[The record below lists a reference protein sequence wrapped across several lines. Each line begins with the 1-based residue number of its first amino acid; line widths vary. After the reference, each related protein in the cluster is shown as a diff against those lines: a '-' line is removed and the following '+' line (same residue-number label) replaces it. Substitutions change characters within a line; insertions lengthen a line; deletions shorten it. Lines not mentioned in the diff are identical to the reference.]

1 MSESDSNSLLKRILG
16 EEADPLIQMLRQPGA
31 DEALLKS
38 RGIDSNAM
46 LERAKAQI
54 SRAEKLTEHGINP
67 PIPLEELTDAQ
78 FETLDI
84 PTLEKYL
91 AAGDVDVQRLITRTK
106 QLLEDAKPKPA
117 PGFFAR
123 LGTLLPRWPSAPVAG
138 LAVSAMVLV
147 AVGVGVLRLAPQSPT
162 GPAVQL
168 QEPAL
173 SVTLAETAQQKPLA
187 KASPMPETLSAQ
199 APELQMA
206 ESSALQG
213 SAQVEIAAMP
223 ISDAADT
230 AIATALE
237 EETPFP
243 VTEREEVVAVTEVTG
258 AAEPTVAATQAPSE
272 EEAPLSMSEEV
283 TLAQNLVTQIET
295 QSDAAPESQWAL
307 TAAPAEPTGKQTIEF
322 IFEPG
327 DTLSHG
333 MARSGLPASL
343 SMALAEKVGTDFWP
357 GDKLIIYFENDEFE
371 QLVVIRRKK
380 EQTTVTADLKTSTAP
395 IGTINMIEV
404 TGEIKSSLYVALEK
418 RLDANAAQ
426 RISWLLQNRE
436 VPLTTLPKGATF
448 TVRIEHITDAD
459 GETLGYGE
467 IKSVQLDAGSQGKF
481 EMEGFRE
488 ASKVNA

>member
-67 PIPLEELTDAQ
+67 PIPLEELTYAQ
-78 FETLDI
+78 FEALDI

-91 AAGDVDVQRLITRTK
+91 AAGDVDIQKLLTRTK

-117 PGFFAR
+117 SGFFAC
-123 LGTLLPRWPSAPVAG
+123 LGALLPRWPSAPMAG

-173 SVTLAETAQQKPLA
+173 SVTLAETAQPKPLA

-223 ISDAADT
+223 ISDT
-230 AIATALE
+230 AIPDIE
-237 EETPFP
+237 DIEKETL
-243 VTEREEVVAVTEVTG
+243 VAVTQVEEVAEVTEITD

-283 TLAQNLVTQIET
+283 TLAQNLVTQIDT

-380 EQTTVTADLKTSTAP
+380 EQTTVTADLKTSIAP
-395 IGTINMIEV
+395 AGISNTIEV
-404 TGEIKSSLYVALEK
+404 TGEITSSLYVALEK
-418 RLDANAAQ
+418 KLDANAAQ
-426 RISWLLQNRE
+426 RISWLLQSRE

-448 TVRIEHITDAD
+448 TVRIERIIDAD

-467 IKSVQLDAGSQGKF
+467 IRSVQLDAGSQGQF
-481 EMEGFRE
+481 EVEGV
-488 ASKVNA
+488 SQVNT

>member
-1 MSESDSNSLLKRILG
+1 MSQNDPNSLLKRLLG
-16 EEADPLIQMLRQPGA
+16 EEADPLIQMLRQQSG

-38 RGIDSNAM
+38 HGIDSDAM
-46 LERAKAQI
+46 LGRAKAQI

-78 FETLDI
+78 FEALDI

-91 AAGDVDVQRLITRTK
+91 AAGDVDVQKLLTRTK
-106 QLLEDAKPKPA
+106 QLLEDAKPQPA

-123 LGTLLPRWPSAPVAG
+123 LSARLPRWQSMPVAG

-162 GPAVQL
+162 APTVQL

-187 KASPMPETLSAQ
+187 KALPVPETLSAQ
-199 APELQMA
+199 APELEMA
-206 ESSALQG
+206 ESSALQE
-213 SAQVEIAAMP
+213 SAQVEIAATP
-223 ISDAADT
+223 VSDS
-230 AIATALE
+230 AITVIE
-237 EETPFP
+237 EETPAP
-243 VTEREEVVAVTEVTG
+243 VTQVTDV
-258 AAEPTVAATQAPSE
+258 AEPIVTATLVRSQEETPLPMSVEVA
-272 EEAPLSMSEEV
+272 
-283 TLAQNLVTQIET
+283 LAQNLGSESET
-295 QSDAAPESQWAL
+295 LNNSVPESQWAL
-307 TAAPAEPTGKQTIEF
+307 TAAPVEPAGKQTIEF

-395 IGTINMIEV
+395 AGISKMIEV
-404 TGEIKSSLYVALEK
+404 TGEITSSLYLALEK
-418 RLDANAAQ
+418 KLDANAAQ
-426 RISWLLQNRE
+426 RISWLLQSRE
-436 VPLTTLPKGATF
+436 VPLTMLPKGATF

-467 IKSVQLDAGSQGKF
+467 IRSVQLDAGSQGQF
-481 EMEGFRE
+481 EIGE
-488 ASKVNA
+488 STKVSA

>member
-1 MSESDSNSLLKRILG
+1 MSQSDTPTLLKRILG
-16 EEADPLIQMLRQPGA
+16 EEADPLMQMLCQPSV
-31 DEALLKS
+31 DEALLQS
-38 RGIDSNAM
+38 HGIDSDAL

-54 SRAEKLTEHGINP
+54 SRAEKLTAQGINP

-78 FETLDI
+78 FEALDI

-91 AAGDVDVQRLITRTK
+91 AAGDVDVQKLLTRTR
-106 QLLEDAKPKPA
+106 QLLEDAKPQPA

-123 LGTLLPRWPSAPVAG
+123 ISARLPRWQSMPVAG

-147 AVGVGVLRLAPQSPT
+147 AVGVGVLRIVPQSPT
-162 GPAVQL
+162 VPTVQL

-187 KASPMPETLSAQ
+187 KALPAPETLIAQ
-199 APELQMA
+199 LPETEMA
-206 ESSALQG
+206 ESSALQE
-213 SAQVEIAAMP
+213 SARVEIAATP
-223 ISDAADT
+223 VSDAAIT
-230 AIATALE
+230 VIEEAPALAE
-237 EETPFP
+237 
-243 VTEREEVVAVTEVTG
+243 VTEVTDV
-258 AAEPTVAATQAPSE
+258 AEPIVTATLVRSQ
-272 EEAPLSMSEEV
+272 EEAALPTSEEV
-283 TLAQNLVTQIET
+283 SLAQNLGSESET
-295 QSDAAPESQWAL
+295 QSDAVPESQWAL
-307 TAAPAEPTGKQTIEF
+307 TAAPAEPAGKQTIEF

-395 IGTINMIEV
+395 IGTTNMIEV

-418 RLDANAAQ
+418 KLDSNAAQ
-426 RISWLLQNRE
+426 RISWLLQSRE
-436 VPLTTLPKGATF
+436 VPLNMLPKGATF
-448 TVRIEHITDAD
+448 TVRIEHITDVD

-467 IKSVQLDAGSQGKF
+467 IKSVQLDAGSQGRF
-481 EMEGFRE
+481 EVKGMTE
-488 ASKVNA
+488 VNA

>member
-1 MSESDSNSLLKRILG
+1 MSQSDTTLLLKRILG
-16 EEADPLIQMLRQPGA
+16 EEADPLMQMLCQPSA

-38 RGIDSNAM
+38 HGIDTEAM

-54 SRAEKLTEHGINP
+54 SRAGKLTKHGINP

-78 FETLDI
+78 FEALDI

-106 QLLEDAKPKPA
+106 QLLEDAKPQPA

-123 LGTLLPRWPSAPVAG
+123 ISARLPRWPSAPVAG
-138 LAVSAMVLV
+138 LAVSAMALV
-147 AVGVGVLRLAPQSPT
+147 AVGVGVLRLVPQAPT
-162 GPAVQL
+162 APAVQL

-173 SVTLAETAQQKPLA
+173 SVMLAETAQQKPLA
-187 KASPMPETLSAQ
+187 KASPAPETLIAQ
-199 APELQMA
+199 LPETEMA
-206 ESSALQG
+206 ESSALQE
-213 SAQVEIAAMP
+213 SARVEIAAMP
-223 ISDAADT
+223 VSDSAIT
-230 AIATALE
+230 AI
-237 EETPFP
+237 
-243 VTEREEVVAVTEVTG
+243 
-258 AAEPTVAATQAPSE
+258 E
-272 EEAPLSMSEEV
+272 EEASVPVTQVTSATVTATLVRSQVEVPLPASEEV
-283 TLAQNLVTQIET
+283 ALAQNLGSESET
-295 QSDAAPESQWAL
+295 QSNAVPESQWAL
-307 TAAPAEPTGKQTIEF
+307 TAAPAEPAGKQTIEF

-395 IGTINMIEV
+395 IGTTNMIEV
-404 TGEIKSSLYVALEK
+404 TGEIRSSLYVALEQK
-418 RLDANAAQ
+418 LDANAAQ
-426 RISWLLQNRE
+426 RISWLLQSRE
-436 VPLTTLPKGATF
+436 VPLNMLPKGATF
-448 TVRIEHITDAD
+448 TVRIEHITNAD

-467 IKSVQLDAGSQGKF
+467 IKSVQLDAGSQGQF
-481 EMEGFRE
+481 EVEGLGG
-488 ASKVNA
+488 VNT

>member
-1 MSESDSNSLLKRILG
+1 MSQSDTTLLLKRILG
-16 EEADPLIQMLRQPGA
+16 EEADPLMQMLRQPSA

-38 RGIDSNAM
+38 HGIDTEAM

-54 SRAEKLTEHGINP
+54 SRAGKLAKHGINP
-67 PIPLEELTDAQ
+67 PIPLEELTDAE
-78 FETLDI
+78 FEALDI

-91 AAGDVDVQRLITRTK
+91 AAGDVDVQRLLTRTK
-106 QLLEDAKPKPA
+106 QLLEDAKPQPA

-123 LGTLLPRWPSAPVAG
+123 ISARLPRWPSAPVAG

-147 AVGVGVLRLAPQSPT
+147 AIGVGVLRLAPQSPT
-162 GPAVQL
+162 VPAVQL

-187 KASPMPETLSAQ
+187 KASPMPETLSTS
-199 APELQMA
+199 APEIEMA
-206 ESSALQG
+206 ESSALQE
-213 SAQVEIAAMP
+213 SARVEIAAMP
-223 ISDAADT
+223 VSDS
-230 AIATALE
+230 AITVIEEAPALAE
-237 EETPFP
+237 
-243 VTEREEVVAVTEVTG
+243 VTEVTDV
-258 AAEPTVAATQAPSE
+258 AEPIVTATLVRSQ
-272 EEAPLSMSEEV
+272 EEAALPTSEEV
-283 TLAQNLVTQIET
+283 SLAQNLGSESET
-295 QSDAAPESQWAL
+295 QSDAVPESQWAL
-307 TAAPAEPTGKQTIEF
+307 TAAPAEPAGKQTIEF

-395 IGTINMIEV
+395 IGTTNMIEV

-418 RLDANAAQ
+418 KLDSNAAQ
-426 RISWLLQNRE
+426 RISWLLQSRE
-436 VPLTTLPKGATF
+436 VPLNMLPKGATF
-448 TVRIEHITDAD
+448 TVRIEHITDVD

-467 IKSVQLDAGSQGKF
+467 IKSVQLDAGSQGRF
-481 EMEGFRE
+481 EVKGMTE
-488 ASKVNA
+488 VNA

>member
-1 MSESDSNSLLKRILG
+1 MSQNDPNTLLKRLLG
-16 EEADPLIQMLRQPGA
+16 EEADPLIQMLRQQSG

-38 RGIDSNAM
+38 HGIDSNAM
-46 LERAKAQI
+46 LGRAKAQI

-67 PIPLEELTDAQ
+67 PIPLEELTDGQ
-78 FETLDI
+78 FEALDI

-91 AAGDVDVQRLITRTK
+91 AAGDVDVQKLLTRTK
-106 QLLEDAKPKPA
+106 QLLEDAKPQPA

-123 LGTLLPRWPSAPVAG
+123 ISARLPRWPSAPVAG

-162 GPAVQL
+162 APAVQL

-173 SVTLAETAQQKPLA
+173 SVMLAETAPQKPLA
-187 KASPMPETLSAQ
+187 KALPVPETLSAQ
-199 APELQMA
+199 APEPQMA
-206 ESSALQG
+206 ESSALQE
-213 SAQVEIAAMP
+213 SAQVEITAMP
-223 ISDAADT
+223 ASDTPDT

-237 EETPFP
+237 EETPVP
-243 VTEREEVVAVTEVTG
+243 ATQVEEVEVVEITEVTDTT
-258 AAEPTVAATQAPSE
+258 EPTVAATQTPSE
-272 EEAPLSMSEEV
+272 EEAPLPISEEV
-283 TLAQNLVTQIET
+283 TLAQNLGAESET
-295 QSDAAPESQWAL
+295 QSNTIPESQWAL
-307 TAAPAEPTGKQTIEF
+307 TAAPVEPAGKQTIEF

-395 IGTINMIEV
+395 IGTTNMIEV
-404 TGEIKSSLYVALEK
+404 TGEITSSLYVALEK
-418 RLDANAAQ
+418 KLDANAAQ
-426 RISWLLQNRE
+426 RISWLLQSRK
-436 VPLTTLPKGATF
+436 VPLNTLPKGATF
-448 TVRIEHITDAD
+448 TVRIEQITDAD

-467 IKSVQLDAGSQGKF
+467 IRSVQLDAGSQGQF
-481 EMEGFRE
+481 E
-488 ASKVNA
+488 V

>member
-1 MSESDSNSLLKRILG
+1 MSQSDTPTLLKRILG
-16 EEADPLIQMLRQPGA
+16 EEADPLMQMLRQPSA

-38 RGIDSNAM
+38 HGIDTEAM

-54 SRAEKLTEHGINP
+54 SRAGKLTKHGINP

-78 FETLDI
+78 FEALDI

-106 QLLEDAKPKPA
+106 QLLEDAKPQPA

-123 LGTLLPRWPSAPVAG
+123 ISARLPRWPSAPVAG
-138 LAVSAMVLV
+138 LAVSAMALV
-147 AVGVGVLRLAPQSPT
+147 AVGVGVLRLVPQAPT
-162 GPAVQL
+162 APAVQL

-173 SVTLAETAQQKPLA
+173 SVMLAETAQQKPLA
-187 KASPMPETLSAQ
+187 KASPAPETLIAQ
-199 APELQMA
+199 LPETEMA
-206 ESSALQG
+206 ESSALQE
-213 SAQVEIAAMP
+213 SARVEIAAMP
-223 ISDAADT
+223 VSDSAIT
-230 AIATALE
+230 AI
-237 EETPFP
+237 
-243 VTEREEVVAVTEVTG
+243 
-258 AAEPTVAATQAPSE
+258 E
-272 EEAPLSMSEEV
+272 EEASVPVTQVTSATVTATLVRSQVEVPLPASEEV
-283 TLAQNLVTQIET
+283 ALAQNLGSESET
-295 QSDAAPESQWAL
+295 QSNAVPESQWAL
-307 TAAPAEPTGKQTIEF
+307 TAAPAEPAGKQTIEF

-395 IGTINMIEV
+395 IGTTNMIEV
-404 TGEIKSSLYVALEK
+404 TGEIRSSLYVALEQK
-418 RLDANAAQ
+418 LDANAAQ
-426 RISWLLQNRE
+426 RISWLLQSRE
-436 VPLTTLPKGATF
+436 VPLNMLPKGATF
-448 TVRIEHITDAD
+448 TVRIEHITNAD

-467 IKSVQLDAGSQGKF
+467 IKSVQLDAGSQGQF
-481 EMEGFRE
+481 EVEGLGG
-488 ASKVNA
+488 VNT

>member
-1 MSESDSNSLLKRILG
+1 MSQNDPDSLLKRILG
-16 EEADPLIQMLRQPGA
+16 EEADPLIQMLCQPGA

-38 RGIDSNAM
+38 RGIDSNTM

-54 SRAEKLTEHGINP
+54 SRAGKLTEHGINP

-106 QLLEDAKPKPA
+106 QLLEDAKPQPA
-117 PGFFAR
+117 SGFFAR
-123 LGTLLPRWPSAPVAG
+123 LGALLPQWPSAPLAG
-138 LAVSAMVLV
+138 LAVGAMVLV

-173 SVTLAETAQQKPLA
+173 SVMLAETAPQKPLA
-187 KASPMPETLSAQ
+187 KALPVPETLSAQ

-206 ESSALQG
+206 ESSALQE

-223 ISDAADT
+223 VIDS
-230 AIATALE
+230 AITTIE
-237 EETPFP
+237 EEAP
-243 VTEREEVVAVTEVTG
+243 ASVTG
-258 AAEPTVAATQAPSE
+258 AAEVAEVAEVTDAASPTVTATLVRSQVE
-272 EEAPLSMSEEV
+272 VPLPVSEEV
-283 TLAQNLVTQIET
+283 ALAQNLGSESET
-295 QSDAAPESQWAL
+295 QSNAVPESQWAL
-307 TAAPAEPTGKQTIEF
+307 TAAPAEPAGKQTIEF

-395 IGTINMIEV
+395 AGISKMIEV
-404 TGEIKSSLYVALEK
+404 TGEITSSLYLALEK
-418 RLDANAAQ
+418 KLDANAAQ
-426 RISWLLQNRE
+426 RISWLLQSRE

-448 TVRIEHITDAD
+448 TVRIERITSAD

-467 IKSVQLDAGSQGKF
+467 IKSVQLDAGSQGQF
-481 EMEGFRE
+481 E
-488 ASKVNA
+488 V

>member
-1 MSESDSNSLLKRILG
+1 MSQNDPDTLLKRILG
-16 EEADPLIQMLRQPGA
+16 EEADPLIQMLRQQSG

-38 RGIDSNAM
+38 HGIDSNAM
-46 LERAKAQI
+46 LGRAKAQI

-67 PIPLEELTDAQ
+67 PIPLEELTDGQ
-78 FETLDI
+78 FEALDI

-91 AAGDVDVQRLITRTK
+91 AAGDVDVPKLLTRTK

-123 LGTLLPRWPSAPVAG
+123 LSARLPRWPSAPVAG

-162 GPAVQL
+162 APAVQL

-173 SVTLAETAQQKPLA
+173 SVMLAETAPQKPLA
-187 KASPMPETLSAQ
+187 KALPVPETLSAQ

-206 ESSALQG
+206 ESSTLQE

-223 ISDAADT
+223 ASDAPDT

-237 EETPFP
+237 EETPVP
-243 VTEREEVVAVTEVTG
+243 ATEVEEVEEVEVVEVTEVTNTV
-258 AAEPTVAATQAPSE
+258 EHTVAATQTPYE
-272 EEAPLSMSEEV
+272 QEAPLPMSEEV
-283 TLAQNLVTQIET
+283 ALAQNLGAESEA
-295 QSDAAPESQWAL
+295 QSNAAPESQWAL
-307 TAAPAEPTGKQTIEF
+307 TAAPVEPAGKQTIEF

-395 IGTINMIEV
+395 IGTTNMIDV
-404 TGEIKSSLYVALEK
+404 TGEIKTSLYVALEQK
-418 RLDANAAQ
+418 LDANAAQ
-426 RISWLLQNRE
+426 RISWLLQSRE
-436 VPLTTLPKGATF
+436 VPLTMLPKGATF

-467 IKSVQLDAGSQGKF
+467 IRSVQLDAGSQGQF
-481 EMEGFRE
+481 E
-488 ASKVNA
+488 V

>member
-1 MSESDSNSLLKRILG
+1 MSQNDPDTLLKRILG
-16 EEADPLIQMLRQPGA
+16 EEADPLIQMLRQQSG

-38 RGIDSNAM
+38 HGIDSNAM
-46 LERAKAQI
+46 LGRAKAQI

-67 PIPLEELTDAQ
+67 PIPLEELTDTQ
-78 FETLDI
+78 FEALDI

-91 AAGDVDVQRLITRTK
+91 AAGDVDVQKLLTRTK
-106 QLLEDAKPKPA
+106 QLLESAKPKPA

-123 LGTLLPRWPSAPVAG
+123 LGARLPRWPSAPVAG

-162 GPAVQL
+162 APTVQL

-173 SVTLAETAQQKPLA
+173 SVMLADSAQQKPLA
-187 KASPMPETLSAQ
+187 KALPMPQNLSAQ
-199 APELQMA
+199 APEIAMA
-206 ESSALQG
+206 ESSALQE
-213 SAQVEIAAMP
+213 SAQVETAAMP
-223 ISDAADT
+223 ISDAAIT
-230 AIATALE
+230 AIRDIEKETLVAATQLAE
-237 EETPFP
+237 EVE
-243 VTEREEVVAVTEVTG
+243 VTESTD
-258 AAEPTVAATQAPSE
+258 AAGPSFAATQAPSE

-283 TLAQNLVTQIET
+283 TLAQNLVTQSET
-295 QSDAAPESQWAL
+295 LNNAIPESQWAL
-307 TAAPAEPTGKQTIEF
+307 TAAPVEPAGKQTIEF

-395 IGTINMIEV
+395 IGTTNMIDV

-418 RLDANAAQ
+418 KLDANAAQ
-426 RISWLLQNRE
+426 RISWLLQSRE
-436 VPLTTLPKGATF
+436 VPLTMLPKGATF

-467 IKSVQLDAGSQGKF
+467 IRSVQLDAGSQGRF
-481 EMEGFRE
+481 EVSTSG
-488 ASKVNA
+488 KVQT

>member
-1 MSESDSNSLLKRILG
+1 MSQSDTTLLLKRILG
-16 EEADPLIQMLRQPGA
+16 EEADPLMQMLRQPSA
-31 DEALLKS
+31 DEGLLQS
-38 RGIDSNAM
+38 HGIDSDAL

-54 SRAEKLTEHGINP
+54 SCAEKLTAQGINP

-78 FETLDI
+78 FEALDI

-91 AAGDVDVQRLITRTK
+91 AAGDVDVQRLITRTR
-106 QLLEDAKPKPA
+106 QLLEDAKPQPA

-123 LGTLLPRWPSAPVAG
+123 LGARLPRWQSMPVAG

-147 AVGVGVLRLAPQSPT
+147 AVGVGVLRIVPQSPT
-162 GPAVQL
+162 VPTVQL

-187 KASPMPETLSAQ
+187 KALPAPETLIAQ
-199 APELQMA
+199 LPETEMA
-206 ESSALQG
+206 ESSALQE
-213 SAQVEIAAMP
+213 SARVEIAATP
-223 ISDAADT
+223 VSDAAIT
-230 AIATALE
+230 VIE
-237 EETPFP
+237 EASVP
-243 VTEREEVVAVTEVTG
+243 VTQVAEVTQVTG
-258 AAEPTVAATQAPSE
+258 AAEPIVTATLVRSQ
-272 EEAPLSMSEEV
+272 EEAALPTSEEV
-283 TLAQNLVTQIET
+283 SLAQNLGSESET
-295 QSDAAPESQWAL
+295 QSDAVPESQWAL
-307 TAAPAEPTGKQTIEF
+307 TAAPAEPAGKQTIEF

-380 EQTTVTADLKTSTAP
+380 EQTTVTADLKTSIAP
-395 IGTINMIEV
+395 VGISNMIEV

-418 RLDANAAQ
+418 KLDANAAQ
-426 RISWLLQNRE
+426 RISWLLQSRE

-448 TVRIEHITDAD
+448 TVRIERITDAD
-459 GETLGYGE
+459 GEPLGYGE
-467 IKSVQLDAGSQGKF
+467 IKSVQLDAGSQGQF
-481 EMEGFRE
+481 EVEGLRE
-488 ASKVNA
+488 VSA

>member
-1 MSESDSNSLLKRILG
+1 MNQSDTPTLLKRILG
-16 EEADPLIQMLRQPGA
+16 EEADPLMQMLRQPSA

-38 RGIDSNAM
+38 HGIDTEAM

-54 SRAEKLTEHGINP
+54 SRAGKLTEHGINP

-78 FETLDI
+78 FEALDI

-91 AAGDVDVQRLITRTK
+91 AAGDVDVQRLITRTR
-106 QLLEDAKPKPA
+106 QLLEDAKPQPA

-123 LGTLLPRWPSAPVAG
+123 ISARLPRWPSAPVAG
-138 LAVSAMVLV
+138 LAVSAMALV
-147 AVGVGVLRLAPQSPT
+147 AIGVGVLRLVPQSPT
-162 GPAVQL
+162 VPTVQL

-187 KASPMPETLSAQ
+187 KALPIPETLNAQ

-206 ESSALQG
+206 ESSALQE

-223 ISDAADT
+223 VIDS
-230 AIATALE
+230 AITTIE
-237 EETPFP
+237 EEAP
-243 VTEREEVVAVTEVTG
+243 ASVTG
-258 AAEPTVAATQAPSE
+258 AAEVAEVAEVTDAASPTVTATLVRSQVE
-272 EEAPLSMSEEV
+272 VPLPVSEEV
-283 TLAQNLVTQIET
+283 ALAQNLST
-295 QSDAAPESQWAL
+295 QSKTQSNAVPESQWAL
-307 TAAPAEPTGKQTIEF
+307 TAAPAEPAGKQTIEF

-380 EQTTVTADLKTSTAP
+380 EQTTVTADLKTSIAP
-395 IGTINMIEV
+395 VGISNMIEV

-418 RLDANAAQ
+418 KLDANAAQ
-426 RISWLLQNRE
+426 RISWLLQSRE

-448 TVRIEHITDAD
+448 TVRIERITDAD
-459 GETLGYGE
+459 GEPLGYGE
-467 IKSVQLDAGSQGKF
+467 IKSVQLDAGSQGQF
-481 EMEGFRE
+481 EVENIN
-488 ASKVNA
+488 KVTT

>member
-1 MSESDSNSLLKRILG
+1 MNQSDTPTLLKRILG
-16 EEADPLIQMLRQPGA
+16 EEADPLMQMLRQPSA

-38 RGIDSNAM
+38 HGIDTEAM

-54 SRAEKLTEHGINP
+54 SRAGKLTEHGINP

-78 FETLDI
+78 FEALDI

-91 AAGDVDVQRLITRTK
+91 AAGDVDVQRLITRTR
-106 QLLEDAKPKPA
+106 QLLEDAKPQPA

-123 LGTLLPRWPSAPVAG
+123 ISARLPRWPSAPVAG

-147 AVGVGVLRLAPQSPT
+147 AVGVGVLRLVPQSPT
-162 GPAVQL
+162 VPTVQL

-173 SVTLAETAQQKPLA
+173 SVTLAETGQQKPLA
-187 KASPMPETLSAQ
+187 KASPMPETLSTS
-199 APELQMA
+199 APEIEMA
-206 ESSALQG
+206 ESSALQE
-213 SAQVEIAAMP
+213 SARVEIAAMP
-223 ISDAADT
+223 VSDS
-230 AIATALE
+230 AITVIEEAPALAE
-237 EETPFP
+237 
-243 VTEREEVVAVTEVTG
+243 VTEVTDV
-258 AAEPTVAATQAPSE
+258 AEPIVTATLVRSQ
-272 EEAPLSMSEEV
+272 EEAALPTSEEV
-283 TLAQNLVTQIET
+283 SLAQNLGSESET
-295 QSDAAPESQWAL
+295 QSDAVPESQWAL
-307 TAAPAEPTGKQTIEF
+307 TAAPAEPAGKQTIEF

-395 IGTINMIEV
+395 IGTTNMIEV

-418 RLDANAAQ
+418 KLDSNAAQ
-426 RISWLLQNRE
+426 RISWLLQSRE
-436 VPLTTLPKGATF
+436 VPLNMLPKGATF
-448 TVRIEHITDAD
+448 TVRIEHITDVD

-467 IKSVQLDAGSQGKF
+467 IKSVQLDAGSQGRF
-481 EMEGFRE
+481 EVKGMTE
-488 ASKVNA
+488 VNA

>member
-1 MSESDSNSLLKRILG
+1 MSQSDTTLLLKRILG
-16 EEADPLIQMLRQPGA
+16 EEADPLMQMLRQPSA

-38 RGIDSNAM
+38 HGIDTEAM

-54 SRAEKLTEHGINP
+54 SRAGKLTKHGINP

-78 FETLDI
+78 FEALDI

-106 QLLEDAKPKPA
+106 QLLEDAKPQPA

-123 LGTLLPRWPSAPVAG
+123 ISARLPRWPSAPVAG
-138 LAVSAMVLV
+138 LAVSAMALV
-147 AVGVGVLRLAPQSPT
+147 AVGVGVLRLVPQAPT
-162 GPAVQL
+162 APAVQL

-173 SVTLAETAQQKPLA
+173 SVMLAETAQQKPLA
-187 KASPMPETLSAQ
+187 KASPAPETLIAQ
-199 APELQMA
+199 LPETEMA
-206 ESSALQG
+206 ESSALQE
-213 SAQVEIAAMP
+213 SARVEIAAMP
-223 ISDAADT
+223 VSDSAIT
-230 AIATALE
+230 AI
-237 EETPFP
+237 
-243 VTEREEVVAVTEVTG
+243 
-258 AAEPTVAATQAPSE
+258 E
-272 EEAPLSMSEEV
+272 EEASVPVTQVTSATVTATLVRSQVEVPLPASEEV
-283 TLAQNLVTQIET
+283 ALAQNLGSESET
-295 QSDAAPESQWAL
+295 QSNAVPESQWAL
-307 TAAPAEPTGKQTIEF
+307 TAAPAEPAGKQTIEF

-395 IGTINMIEV
+395 IGTTNMIEV
-404 TGEIKSSLYVALEK
+404 TGEIRSSLYVALEQK
-418 RLDANAAQ
+418 LDANAAQ
-426 RISWLLQNRE
+426 RISWLLQSRE
-436 VPLTTLPKGATF
+436 VPLNMLPKGATF
-448 TVRIEHITDAD
+448 TVRIEHITNAD

-467 IKSVQLDAGSQGKF
+467 IKSVQLDAGSQGQF
-481 EMEGFRE
+481 EVEGLGG
-488 ASKVNA
+488 VNT

>member
-1 MSESDSNSLLKRILG
+1 MSQSDTPALLKRILG
-16 EEADPLIQMLRQPGA
+16 EEADPLMQMLRQPSA

-38 RGIDSNAM
+38 HGIDTEAM

-54 SRAEKLTEHGINP
+54 SRAGKLTKHGINP

-78 FETLDI
+78 FEALDI

-106 QLLEDAKPKPA
+106 QLLEDAKPQPA

-123 LGTLLPRWPSAPVAG
+123 ISARLPRWPSAPVAG
-138 LAVSAMVLV
+138 LAVSAMALV
-147 AVGVGVLRLAPQSPT
+147 AVGVGVLRLVPQAPT
-162 GPAVQL
+162 APAVQL

-173 SVTLAETAQQKPLA
+173 SVMLAETAQQKPLA
-187 KASPMPETLSAQ
+187 KASPAPETLIAQ
-199 APELQMA
+199 LPETEMA
-206 ESSALQG
+206 ESSALQE
-213 SAQVEIAAMP
+213 SARVEIAAMP
-223 ISDAADT
+223 VSDSAIT
-230 AIATALE
+230 AI
-237 EETPFP
+237 
-243 VTEREEVVAVTEVTG
+243 
-258 AAEPTVAATQAPSE
+258 E
-272 EEAPLSMSEEV
+272 EEASVPVTQVTSATVTATLVRSQVEVPLPASEEV
-283 TLAQNLVTQIET
+283 ALAQNLGSESET
-295 QSDAAPESQWAL
+295 QSNAVPESQWAL
-307 TAAPAEPTGKQTIEF
+307 TAAPAEPAGKQTIEF

-395 IGTINMIEV
+395 IGTTNMIEV
-404 TGEIKSSLYVALEK
+404 TGEIRSSLYVALEQK
-418 RLDANAAQ
+418 LDANAAQ
-426 RISWLLQNRE
+426 RISWLLQSRE
-436 VPLTTLPKGATF
+436 VPLNMLPKGATF
-448 TVRIEHITDAD
+448 TVRIEHITNAD

-467 IKSVQLDAGSQGKF
+467 IKSVQLDAGSQGQF
-481 EMEGFRE
+481 EVEGLGG
-488 ASKVNA
+488 VNT